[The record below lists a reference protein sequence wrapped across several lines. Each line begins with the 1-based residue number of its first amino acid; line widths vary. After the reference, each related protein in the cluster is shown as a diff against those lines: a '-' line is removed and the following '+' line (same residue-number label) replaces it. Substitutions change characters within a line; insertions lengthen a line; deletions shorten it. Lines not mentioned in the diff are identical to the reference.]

1 MPPVSAECSDHPT
14 LLLVV
19 RIKHLNAPSQCS
31 RIFCPSKGSARE
43 EDIAIAI
50 SWFLFNNNF
59 MSFISVYDLMSGVM
73 RDILDEDDIEGS
85 VVQEGFQDDFKTEIK
100 TRRKNF

>member
-1 MPPVSAECSDHPT
+1 M
-14 LLLVV
+14 
-19 RIKHLNAPSQCS
+19 
-31 RIFCPSKGSARE
+31 
-43 EDIAIAI
+43 
-50 SWFLFNNNF
+50 
-59 MSFISVYDLMSGVM
+59 YDLMSGVM